1 MADEATLNEIFQ
13 YGPLPNEDGEIDLSN
28 YARDHIANYQ
38 NVTELPEEN
47 KKYLDEVLT
56 TGKYKVVNM
65 YKMFN
70 GCESLTSL
78 DVSNWNTSNV
88 TNMNNMFDFCTSLT
102 SLDVSNFDTSN
113 VTDMGGM
120 FAACESLTSLDL
132 SNFDTSNVTN
142 MNYMFTGCNSLTSLD
157 VSNWDTSNVTDMHNM
172 FTDCN
177 SLTSL
182 DVSNFDTSN
191 VTDMDGMFA
200 GCHSLTTVTGTI
212 DMNKVSTYP
221 GMLFRTPKLQS
232 ISIKLP
238 STISKEDFLT
248 NSRVDT
254 SVTTV
259 NFVEEII
266 MPTLKGVFDGNY
278 TFSAT
283 AASIIQQALK
293 LNISGFSIDRKP
305 YTYPGGTIGTSTSNS
320 VTVTVKKSSDG
331 SSIVFYYDFSSN
343 SWKQSGST
351 QLMVAPGDSIG
362 LAFART
368 TPFNNAYNGTTT
380 YSTTAIVQSNFS
392 ASLNLSSCAATL
404 KTFMFTITPGD
415 HQTITVK
422 NTSTDGT
429 KSYTSNFTAYY
440 GDTWTASIAADAN
453 YKPGTLS
460 AASGTISAAYA
471 LTATAAQA
479 NTRTVTIAPTQNQ
492 TIKVTFSNGKV
503 YTSKTDQE
511 VVCEEPYG
519 VTFTVSVEADPGYIA
534 GAVHVKEAS

>member
-1 MADEATLNEIFQ
+1 MSYMFGDCYNLTSLDVSNWDTSNVTSMRSMFDNCQSLFSLN
-13 YGPLPNEDGEIDLSN
+13 LSN
-28 YARDHIANYQ
+28 WDTS
-38 NVTELPEEN
+38 NVT
-47 KKYLDEVLT
+47 D
-56 TGKYKVVNM
+56 M
-65 YKMFN
+65 YKMFDY
-70 GCESLTSL
+70 CSSLTSL
-78 DVSNWNTSNV
+78 DVSNWDTSNV
-88 TNMNNMFDFCTSLT
+88 SSMSYMFYKCYELI
-102 SLDVSNFDTSN
+102 SLDISNFDTSK
-113 VTDMGGM
+113 
-120 FAACESLTSLDL
+120 
-132 SNFDTSNVTN
+132 VTN
-142 MNYMFTGCNSLTSLD
+142 MDSMFSDCYSLTSLD
-157 VSNWDTSNVTDMHNM
+157 VSNWDTSNVTSMSSM
-172 FTDCN
+172 FEDC
-177 SLTSL
+177 S
-182 DVSNFDTSN
+182 
-191 VTDMDGMFA
+191 
-200 GCHSLTTVTGTI
+200 SLTTVTGTI
-212 DMNKVSTYP
+212 DMSKVSDYS
-221 GMLFRTPKLQS
+221 GMLYITPKLQS

-351 QLMVAPGDSIG
+351 QLMVAPGDSIS
-362 LAFART
+362 LSFART
-368 TPFNNAYNGTTT
+368 SVFNNAYNGTTT
-380 YSTTAIVQSNFS
+380 YSATATVQSDFS
-392 ASLNLSSCAATL
+392 VSFNLSSCTATL
-404 KTFMFTITPGD
+404 KTFTFTITPGD

-429 KSYTSNFTAYY
+429 KSYTSNFTAHY

-460 AASGTISAAYA
+460 SASGTISAAYT

>member
-1 MADEATLNEIFQ
+1 MN
-13 YGPLPNEDGEIDLSN
+13 
-28 YARDHIANYQ
+28 H
-38 NVTELPEEN
+38 
-47 KKYLDEVLT
+47 
-56 TGKYKVVNM
+56 
-65 YKMFN
+65 MFN
-70 GCESLTSL
+70 SYS
-78 DVSNWNTSNV
+78 
-88 TNMNNMFDFCTSLT
+88 
-102 SLDVSNFDTSN
+102 
-113 VTDMGGM
+113 
-120 FAACESLTSLDL
+120 
-132 SNFDTSNVTN
+132 
-142 MNYMFTGCNSLTSLD
+142 SLTSLD
-157 VSNWDTSNVTDMHNM
+157 VSNWDTSNVTDMSYM
-172 FTDCN
+172 FSQCQ

-191 VTDMDGMFA
+191 VTNMSYMFYLCYSLTSLDLSNWDTSNVTNMYGMFYSCNNLA
-200 GCHSLTTVTGTI
+200 SLDVSNFDTSNVTDMNYMFYNCKSLTSLDASNFDTSNVTSMSYMFRRCNSLTTVTGII
-212 DMNKVSTYP
+212 DMSKVSNY
-221 GMLFRTPKLQS
+221 GYMLYNTDKLQS

-238 STISKEDFLT
+238 STISKEVFLN

-283 AASIIQQALK
+283 AASSIQQALK

-380 YSTTAIVQSNFS
+380 YSTTAIVQSDFS

-429 KSYTSNFTAYY
+429 KSYTSNFTACY

-460 AASGTISAAYA
+460 AASGTISAAYT

-503 YTSKTDQE
+503 YTSKTNQE

>member
-1 MADEATLNEIFQ
+1 MFDNC
-13 YGPLPNEDGEIDLSN
+13 
-28 YARDHIANYQ
+28 
-38 NVTELPEEN
+38 
-47 KKYLDEVLT
+47 KY
-56 TGKYKVVNM
+56 
-65 YKMFN
+65 
-70 GCESLTSL
+70 LTSL
-78 DVSNWNTSNV
+78 DVSNWDTSNV
-88 TNMNNMFDFCTSLT
+88 TNMYSMFFSCYNLTSLDVSNWDTSNVTNMSHMFYGCSSLT

-113 VTDMGGM
+113 VTSM
-120 FAACESLTSLDL
+120 S
-132 SNFDTSNVTN
+132 
-142 MNYMFTGCNSLTSLD
+142 YMFFNCQSLTSLD
-157 VSNWDTSNVTDMHNM
+157 VSNWDTSNVTSMYWM
-172 FTDCN
+172 FKYCYD
-177 SLTSL
+177 LTSL
-182 DVSNFDTSN
+182 NVSNWNTSN
-191 VTDMDGMFA
+191 VTNMYEMFSN
-200 GCHSLTTVTGTI
+200 CTSLTSVTGII
-212 DMNKVSTYP
+212 DMSKVSNYNNILSNTS
-221 GMLFRTPKLQS
+221 KLQS

-248 NSRVDT
+248 NSGVDT

-283 AASIIQQALK
+283 V
-293 LNISGFSIDRKP
+293 SIDRKP

-320 VTVTVKKSSDG
+320 VTVTARKSDG

-351 QLMVAPGDSIG
+351 QLMVAPGDSIN

-404 KTFMFTITPGD
+404 KTFTFTITPGD

-422 NTSTDGT
+422 NTSTTGT
-429 KSYTSNFTAYY
+429 NSYTSNFTACY

-460 AASGTISAAYA
+460 AASGTISAAYT